1 MESSYRGNVARTQK
15 DDGSWQA
22 HSQCKVCVVQAL
34 EEFHPVGGRL
44 LQNAATAVA
53 NTHFDSGECP
63 RWEQNS
69 EGKGSAI
76 EAESEGIHLG
86 EVRFLLSNLVR
97 GLWAVELCLESIRGL
112 HSIGSDN
119 CDFKP
124 TSSVLEQVEGDAE
137 NMA

>member
-1 MESSYRGNVARTQK
+1 MLLQGTVMESSYRGNVARTHK
-15 DDGSWQA
+15 DDGALQA

-34 EEFHPVGGRL
+34 EEFRPVSALL

-53 NTHFDSGECP
+53 NTHFDSGECL

-86 EVRFLLSNLVR
+86 EVRFLLANPVR
-97 GLWAVELCLESIRGL
+97 GL
-112 HSIGSDN
+112 
-119 CDFKP
+119 
-124 TSSVLEQVEGDAE
+124 
-137 NMA
+137 